1 MSLSYRI
8 NLEPD
13 DNGSLLV
20 TCPALPKVTTFG
32 DDESDAMKR
41 ARGAIEEAI
50 AARMSEGQD
59 IPDGDARGRY
69 LVRLPAPAALRAEL
83 YQRVRRNGRPHKFT
97 S

>member
-20 TCPALPKVTTFG
+20 TCPALPEVTTFG

-59 IPDGDARGRY
+59 IPDGDARGRISRTAAGARRPQSGA
-69 LVRLPAPAALRAEL
+69 VSAGAP
-83 YQRVRRNGRPHKFT
+83 
-97 S
+97 